1 MLSFEEKRK
10 LTFSE
15 QLQVVRARAQEDA
28 VVREIRDWL
37 RNEGHR
43 FVPVEVNG
51 DEVTLLADPERLSW
65 ETRNPAEPSVTR
77 MLKPPRAEQP
87 GAEIEQRGGNLG
99 FSIYQNSQL
108 TGHYAWPPSF
118 DREAIP
124 TGWTP
129 HAVRQQLRRLGH
141 LHHEPGRATVHLP
154 SPLARLTVQNGEART
169 GAVGKKSQTQRR
181 NPRVRVL
188 ALRGFFN

>member
-1 MLSFEEKRK
+1 MLSFEEKRN

-15 QLQVVRARAQEDA
+15 QLQVMRARAQEDA
-28 VVREIRDWL
+28 VVREVRDWL

-43 FVPVEVNG
+43 FVPIEVNG
-51 DEVTLLADPERLSW
+51 DDLKFLSDPEHMTW
-65 ETRNPAEPSVTR
+65 ETRDLAEPAVTR
-77 MLKPPRAEQP
+77 MLRPPRAEQP
-87 GAEIEQRGGNLG
+87 GGEIEQGGGNLG
-99 FSIYQNSQL
+99 FSIYQNSRL
-108 TGHYAWPPSF
+108 TGHYAWPHSF

-154 SPLARLTVQNGEART
+154 SALARLTVQKGETRT
-169 GAVGKKSQTQRR
+169 GRDEKMSQTQRR